1 MWRHESL
8 SSVYAEAEHRLA
20 VGALVGHGI
29 GAALGIGNG
38 IRVGAG
44 DTVGVGVAR
53 QTPSS
58 AYRLATSAASSA
70 RLQICIDLMAP
81 WK

>member
-8 SSVYAEAEHRLA
+8 SSVYAEAEHRPA

-38 IRVGAG
+38 IRVGTG
-44 DTVGVGVAR
+44 DTVGAGDGA
-53 QTPSS
+53 QKAGMAEGMGSP
-58 AYRLATSAASSA
+58 LTSIS
-70 RLQICIDLMAP
+70 
-81 WK
+81 